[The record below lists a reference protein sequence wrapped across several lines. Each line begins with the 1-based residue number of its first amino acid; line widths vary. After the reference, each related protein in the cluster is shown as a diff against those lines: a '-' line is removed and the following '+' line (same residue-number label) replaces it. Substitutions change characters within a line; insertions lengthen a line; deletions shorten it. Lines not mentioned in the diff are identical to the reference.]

1 MYPKNIFRRQNN
13 KNNFD
18 QKSMSQPTYLL
29 VPYKG
34 GTYITRSTLKNKVR
48 KQINNFLYRQVSTPQ
63 LAYLHIPKT
72 GGTYIAQ
79 SESNRIPV
87 LMPICYLNH
96 AYVVDR
102 YGVAN
107 PLYYSYD
114 QENEKLVILLSEL
127 KQYTVFATV
136 RNIFSWLV
144 SYAWHAG
151 GFNPKYKNPDYYDF
165 DAANKGFD
173 YLVKTIANRDDI
185 WPNRKFI
192 FCQLFS
198 NNGFLV
204 ADWINRTETLDD
216 DLKALASIN
225 NIAYNPRTKQRIGHK
240 TDYREYYTES
250 LIDLVYATWGR
261 ELRLFGYDFD
271 GIMTSSNVLY
281 KGVSENEKE
290 NIQYF
295 WNEDKLSINNMVVV

>member
-1 MYPKNIFRRQNN
+1 MESKNLLGKQN
-13 KNNFD
+13 KKTSFD
-18 QKSMSQPTYLL
+18 QKNGNQSEYFFM
-29 VPYKG
+29 PYTG
-34 GTYITRSTLKNKVR
+34 GIYMARSNLKNKIR
-48 KQINNFLYRQVSTPQ
+48 KQINNILYRQVSRPR

-79 SESNRIPV
+79 FESNRKPV
-87 LMPICYLNH
+87 LRPICYLSH
-96 AYVVDR
+96 AYVVNR
-102 YGVAN
+102 YGVPN
-107 PLYYSYD
+107 PLYYLYD
-114 QENEKLVILLSEL
+114 RENEKFVILLSEL

-151 GFNPKYKNPDYYDF
+151 GFNPKYKNPDHYDF
-165 DAANKGFD
+165 DAANKGFE

-198 NNGFLV
+198 NNGYLV
-204 ADWINRTETLDD
+204 ADWINRTETLDE
-216 DLKALASIN
+216 DLKELASKSN
-225 NIAYNPRTKQRIGHK
+225 LPYNPSMKQRVGHK

-250 LIDLVYATWGR
+250 LIDLVYETWGR

-271 GIMTSSNVLY
+271 GIKTSSNALY
-281 KGVSENEKE
+281 RWVSESEKE
-290 NIQYF
+290 NIHYL
-295 WNEDKLSINNMVVV
+295 WDEDKLSIDNMVVV